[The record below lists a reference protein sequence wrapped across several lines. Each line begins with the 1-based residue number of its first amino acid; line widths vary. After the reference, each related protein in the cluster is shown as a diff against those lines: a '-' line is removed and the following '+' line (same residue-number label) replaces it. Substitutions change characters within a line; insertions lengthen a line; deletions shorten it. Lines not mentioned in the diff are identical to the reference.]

1 MPPINTAAA
10 PRSTPR
16 ARFTSS
22 LINQLSIGPAFREVA
37 AYLLRLQLRERY
49 PTLDIDPDIVMV
61 GTPSWQIIDGEIVA
75 LPPRYQALAD
85 ILAQQAVLAVPALF
99 IEGIHFLT
107 RLPIAE
113 PAVHLPVR
121 IADMSLI
128 INVLAPVMIRGYQ
141 QRQLEFWDETLGDAG
156 PHWHELGVV
165 LRNLWNTGKT
175 RDWTDE
181 DGLMARQVVLAPELA
196 DRALNDRFETH
207 AYVLDVDQVDDEGQ
221 TTHLNEHLV
230 SVIIGKQKGQEV
242 ILAHSMLLG
251 FRKYATLNALGEDL
265 PLLLDTAI
273 THKNIQ
279 WRLLEPDG
287 DFFDYL
293 ACTLV
298 TIQIEAIGA
307 INFSDLRGEGAS
319 QLSLAGPPGA
329 APLGKRPDQDLAW
342 LQQALPD
349 WLADASISDMNIYS
363 RHMKNLSALQNFY
376 QGKTYN
382 DGLAP
387 IEQYAA
393 NRLMEEILT
402 DHPDA
407 ADLSLDTLQ
416 MRVQSPVAWGLFP
429 VPGQFDISVYSVT
442 QLALQNLIS
451 VPLGIKS
458 LRQKAPY
465 VLPEWLTVDY
475 LEKLITRIDIGKTYP
490 QLIKSTLLGDPQET
504 DRRRMLYSNH
514 LAIQLPLLALQGKI
528 RGENGLDELG
538 YRFVSAAMHHETV
551 DRQVDG
557 MGIVVRPLAFV
568 PSLRLDQTPDIVA
581 NMFVIGPQDP
591 TAGPCLLY
599 RPLLDTPLSQYPSP
613 ANLVYAIQ
621 QSPSLRESV
630 LAWLPDNVRNDY
642 SHYVLPSTIPSPWA
656 VAEAVTNPLKLA
668 SLCGPLKLGANV
680 ISADLFSTLY
690 EANANALITLADR
703 QSVSNAEA
711 RWATLK
717 NAGWAIFN
725 GVLPFLWRAV
735 GAAAWIWQIM
745 DQLQALTDAAEHPVQ
760 HSPWAALSDLL
771 LNLGMAIA
779 LHAAARN
786 APRSTSEAE
795 PASEQPESPLP
806 TPSVEPTVIRQLPT
820 LNPTELPYEHPR
832 PLHTSGALNRTPAR
846 LAVVLDSFK
855 IDKPQAL
862 GVPISTEGPHRY
874 LYQVGQKYYAQVG
887 NRWFEV
893 QVDENDSAVIVD
905 SARPQRTGP
914 PLIHNKQG
922 HWFVDPRLR
931 LRGGGPKAMIQR
943 SVSLATQ
950 RAEQLHRQLSDFE
963 QTKKTLQAQLKTARD
978 AMEAGPSTSSHTA
991 AETSRTT
998 YLRTLKNQCR
1008 QYESALQLL
1017 KQLTVHAYTPD
1028 YSRRALGILTA
1039 QTEMTLAGIDESNT
1053 RFKPKMSEVLAK
1065 ITRQANNPQERYINE
1080 ARQMTVLNTE
1090 MLKHLDYIE
1099 TRLVELQQL
1108 GEDGAHLRRDTQH
1121 VLPRFKSTD
1130 IRTLQVTM
1138 ARNLCL
1144 AENTTATAPQAW
1156 NTIDQ
1161 IVDAADLAILGL
1173 RDTLY
1178 ERSEARLD
1186 ERIDLLSNLSE
1197 QFQVLDERLE
1207 DFSTQFSEHVRGENI
1222 QTLRG
1227 QLRVFQRD
1235 AARNLSQLSTEREG
1249 VRSRG
1254 TPPPV
1259 VPPVQRKIIRTL
1271 HDGLLIG
1278 EPRLDEG
1285 RRETGFVDI
1294 TSPLTEKVVA
1304 TYHEK
1309 DGVWLRHWE
1318 TAPILP
1324 VLELFGA
1331 ASEGQELLNEL
1342 PAFLERAERHANTA
1356 QRTPSGIEY
1365 LFHQHAQVLEN
1376 ARSAITRARLK
1387 GNPSQVDIRSANTV
1401 ENALKTAVKDLY
1413 QRSENHMLKL
1423 FKASSP
1429 TVSGVEWLKRHGAIT
1444 IKKIKFRE
1452 ALTKGP
1458 KPLFL
1463 DEYVIRDRQ
1472 TQDILWYAQ
1481 FHYSESWTTPDRYL
1495 SGRLKTVDEYHAGS
1509 DTDSI
1514 NITNEL
1520 QRIAYLRSDIS
1531 VQPATELFFDAP
1543 KQKRRVFQNRQ

>member
-1 MPPINTAAA
+1 MPPIATTAAR
-10 PRSTPR
+10 RSTTR
-16 ARFTSS
+16 ARLTSS
-22 LINQLSIGPAFREVA
+22 MINQLSIGPAFREVA
-37 AYLLRLQLRERY
+37 AHLLRLQLKERY

-61 GTPSWQIIDGEIVA
+61 GTPSWEIIDGDVVA
-75 LPPRYQALAD
+75 QPPRYQALTD
-85 ILAQQAVLAVPALF
+85 ILARQAVLAVPALF

-141 QRQLEFWDETLGDAG
+141 QQQLAFWDQTLGDSG
-156 PHWHELGVV
+156 PHWHELAVV
-165 LRNLWNTGKT
+165 LRNLWSVGKA

-181 DGLMARQVVLAPELA
+181 DCLMARQVTQTPDLAE
-196 DRALNDRFETH
+196 RALNDRFETH
-207 AYVLDVDQVDDEGQ
+207 AYVLDVDQVDDAGKA
-221 TTHLNEHLV
+221 THLEEHLV
-230 SVIIGKQKGQEV
+230 SVVIGKQEGQDV

-251 FRKYATLNALGEDL
+251 FRKYATLDALGEDL

-273 THKNIQ
+273 THKNIE

-293 ACTLV
+293 ACALV
-298 TIQIEAIGA
+298 TMQIEAIGA

-329 APLGKRPDQDLAW
+329 APLGKHPAQDMAW

-349 WLADASISDMNIYS
+349 WLVNASISDMNIYS

-393 NRLMEEILT
+393 NRLMDEILK

-407 ADLSLDTLQ
+407 TNLSLETLQ
-416 MRVQSPVAWGLFP
+416 MRVQSPVVWGLFP
-429 VPGQFDISVYSVT
+429 VPGQFDITVYSAT

-465 VLPEWLTVDY
+465 ALPEWLTVDY
-475 LEKLITRIDIGKTYP
+475 LEKLVTRIDIGSTYP
-490 QLIKSTLLGDPQET
+490 QLIKSTLLDEPKET

-514 LAIQLPLLALQGKI
+514 LAIQLPLLALQDKI
-528 RGENGLDELG
+528 RGQNGLDELG
-538 YRFVSAAMHHETV
+538 YRFVSAAMQHEAV

-557 MGIVVRPLAFV
+557 VAIVVRPLAFV

-630 LAWLPDNVRNDY
+630 LAWLPDEARNDY
-642 SHYVLPSTIPSPWA
+642 SHYVFPSTIPSPWA
-656 VAEAVTNPLKLA
+656 VAEVVTNPLKLL
-668 SLCGPLKLGANV
+668 SLSGALKLGGNA
-680 ISADLFSTLY
+680 ISGDLFTTLY
-690 EANANALITLADR
+690 DANANALIALADR
-703 QSVSNAEA
+703 QSVSNSEA

-717 NAGWAIFN
+717 HAGWAIFN
-725 GVLPFLWRAV
+725 GVLPFLGRAV
-735 GAAAWIWQIM
+735 GTAAWIWQIM

-795 PASEQPESPLP
+795 PVSELPKSPI
-806 TPSVEPTVIRQLPT
+806 PSPRAEPATVKQLPT
-820 LNPTELPYEHPR
+820 VNPTELPLEHPR
-832 PLHTSGALNRTPAR
+832 PLHTSGALHRTPAQ
-846 LAVVLDSFK
+846 LGAVLDSFK
-855 IDKPQAL
+855 IDKPDAL
-862 GVPISTEGPHRY
+862 GAPVSTDGPHQY
-874 LYQVGQKYYAQVG
+874 LYQSGQKYYAPVG
-887 NRWFEV
+887 SRWFEV
-893 QVDENDSAVIVD
+893 QVDENDRAIIVD
-905 SARPQRTGP
+905 PARPQRTGP
-914 PLIHNKQG
+914 PLMHNKQG
-922 HWFVDPRLR
+922 NWFVDPRLR
-931 LRGGGPKAMIQR
+931 LRGGGPKAMIKR
-943 SVSLATQ
+943 SISLSAQ
-950 RAEQLHRQLSDFE
+950 RAEQLHQQLSDFE
-963 QTKKTLQAQLKTARD
+963 KSKKTLQTQLKAARD
-978 AMEAGPSTSSHTA
+978 AMETGPSTSSHTA
-991 AETSRTT
+991 AETSRKT

-1008 QYESALQLL
+1008 QYESELQLL

-1028 YSRRALGILTA
+1028 YSRRALGVLKA

-1053 RFKPKMSEVLAK
+1053 KFKPKLSEVLDK

-1080 ARQMTVLNTE
+1080 ARQMSELTAE
-1090 MLKHLDYIE
+1090 MLKHLDYME

-1108 GEDGAHLRRDTQH
+1108 GEDGANLRRDTQQL
-1121 VLPRFKSTD
+1121 LPRFNSTD
-1130 IRTLQVTM
+1130 IRTIQVTM

-1144 AENTTATAPQAW
+1144 PANTTATEPKAW
-1156 NTIDQ
+1156 STIDE

-1173 RDTLY
+1173 RDTLH
-1178 ERSEARLD
+1178 ERSEVRLD
-1186 ERIDLLSNLSE
+1186 ERIDLLSTLIE

-1207 DFSTQFSEHVRGENI
+1207 DFSTQFSTYALEENI
-1222 QTLRG
+1222 QKLRG
-1227 QLRVFQRD
+1227 QLRVFQQD
-1235 AARNLSQLSTEREG
+1235 ATRNLSQLSSERED

-1254 TPPPV
+1254 TPPPS

-1271 HDGLLIG
+1271 HGGLLIG
-1278 EPRLDEG
+1278 IPRLDEG
-1285 RRETGFVDI
+1285 RQETGFVDI
-1294 TSPLTEKVVA
+1294 ISPLTEKVVA

-1309 DGVWLRHWE
+1309 EGVWLRHWE
-1318 TAPILP
+1318 TAPVLP
-1324 VLELFGA
+1324 VLELFSA

-1365 LFHQHAQVLEN
+1365 LFHQHALVLEK
-1376 ARSAITRARLK
+1376 ARSAISRARVRGK
-1387 GNPSQVDIRSANTV
+1387 PTPIDISSANTV
-1401 ENALKTAVKDLY
+1401 DSALKTAIKDLY
-1413 QRSENHMLKL
+1413 ERSEAHMLKL
-1423 FKASSP
+1423 LKESSP
-1429 TVSGVEWLKRHGAIT
+1429 TVSAVEWLKRHDAIT

-1452 ALTKGP
+1452 PLTKGP
-1458 KPLFL
+1458 KPLFV
-1463 DEYVIRDRQ
+1463 DEYIILDRQ
-1472 TQDILWYAQ
+1472 TKDILWYAQ
-1481 FHYSESWTTPDRYL
+1481 FHYSQSWTTADRYL
-1495 SGRLKTVDEYHAGS
+1495 SGRLKTMEEYLAGS
-1509 DTDSI
+1509 DTDSTTV
-1514 NITNEL
+1514 TNEL
-1520 QRIAYLRSDIS
+1520 QRIAYLRSDIG
-1531 VQPATELFFDAP
+1531 VKPATELFFEAP
-1543 KQKRRVFQNRQ
+1543 KQKRHFWQKRQ

>member
-1 MPPINTAAA
+1 MLPITTTAA

-16 ARFTSS
+16 ARLTSS

-37 AYLLRLQLRERY
+37 AHLLRLQLKERY

-61 GTPSWQIIDGEIVA
+61 GTPSWDIIDGEIVA
-75 LPPRYQALAD
+75 QPPRYRALAD
-85 ILAQQAVLAVPALF
+85 ILAQQAVLAVPTLF
-99 IEGIHFLT
+99 VEGIHFLT

-141 QRQLEFWDETLGDAG
+141 QQQLAFWDQTLGDSG
-156 PHWHELGVV
+156 PHWHELAVV
-165 LRNLWNTGKT
+165 LRNLWNTGKAH
-175 RDWTDE
+175 DWTDE
-181 DGLMARQVVLAPELA
+181 DCLMARQVALAPDLA
-196 DRALNDRFETH
+196 DRAPNDRFKTH
-207 AYVLDVDQVDDEGQ
+207 AYVLDVDQVDDEGK

-230 SVIIGKQKGQEV
+230 SVVIGKQNDLDV

-251 FRKYATLNALGEDL
+251 FRKYATLHALGEDL
-265 PLLLDTAI
+265 PLLLDAAI

-307 INFSDLRGEGAS
+307 ISFSDLRGEGAS

-329 APLGKRPDQDLAW
+329 VPLGKRPDQDLAW

-349 WLADASISDMNIYS
+349 WLANASISDMNIYS

-376 QGKTYN
+376 QGKRYN

-393 NRLMEEILT
+393 NRLMEEILV

-407 ADLSLDTLQ
+407 ANLSLDTLQ
-416 MRVQSPVAWGLFP
+416 LKVQSPVVWGLFP

-451 VPLGIKS
+451 VPLGIKT
-458 LRQKAPY
+458 LRQKAPHA
-465 VLPEWLTVDY
+465 LPEWLTVDY
-475 LEKLITRIDIGKTYP
+475 LEKLVTRIDIGSTYP
-490 QLIKSTLLGDPQET
+490 RLIKSTLLGDPQEK
-504 DRRRMLYSNH
+504 DRRSMLYSNH

-528 RGENGLDELG
+528 RRENGLDELG
-538 YRFVSAAMHHETV
+538 YRFISAAMHPETV

-557 MGIVVRPLAFV
+557 VTIVVRPLAFV

-581 NMFVIGPQDP
+581 NMFVISPLDP

-613 ANLVYAIQ
+613 ANLMYAIQ

-642 SHYVLPSTIPSPWA
+642 SHYVFPSTIPSPWA

-668 SLCGPLKLGANV
+668 SLSGPLKLGGSA
-680 ISADLFSTLY
+680 ISGDLFTTLY
-690 EANANALITLADR
+690 EANANALIALADR

-725 GVLPFLWRAV
+725 GVLPFLGRAV

-795 PASEQPESPLP
+795 PVSEHPESPLP
-806 TPSVEPTVIRQLPT
+806 TPHVEPTVVRQLPT
-820 LNPTELPYEHPR
+820 LNPTELPSEHPR
-832 PLHTSGALNRTPAR
+832 PLHTSGALHRTPSR
-846 LAVVLDSFK
+846 LAAVLESFK
-855 IDKPQAL
+855 IDKPDAL
-862 GVPISTEGPHRY
+862 GAPISTEGPHQY
-874 LYQVGQKYYAQVG
+874 LSQGGQKYYAQVG

-893 QVDENDSAVIVD
+893 QVDENDRAIIVD
-905 SARPQRTGP
+905 PARPQRTGP
-914 PLIHNKQG
+914 PLMHNKQG

-931 LRGGGPKAMIQR
+931 LRGGGPKVMIHR
-943 SVSLATQ
+943 SITLAGQ
-950 RAEQLHRQLSDFE
+950 RAERLHRQLSDFE
-963 QTKKTLQAQLKTARD
+963 QTKKALQTQLKAARD
-978 AMEAGPSTSSHTA
+978 AMEAGPSTASHTA
-991 AETSRTT
+991 AETNRTT

-1017 KQLTVHAYTPD
+1017 KQLTVHAHTPD
-1028 YSRRALGILTA
+1028 YSRRALGILKA
-1039 QTEMTLAGIDESNT
+1039 QTELTLAGIDESNT
-1053 RFKPKMSEVLAK
+1053 RFKPKISDVLAK

-1080 ARQMTVLNTE
+1080 ARQMTELNTE

-1099 TRLVELQQL
+1099 TRLVELQHL
-1108 GEDGAHLRRDTQH
+1108 GEDGANLRRDTLH
-1121 VLPRFKSTD
+1121 ALPIYKSID
-1130 IRTLQVTM
+1130 IRSIQVTM

-1144 AENTTATAPQAW
+1144 PANTIVSEPKAW
-1156 NTIDQ
+1156 RAIDQ

-1207 DFSTQFSEHVRGENI
+1207 DFSTQFSEHALEENI

-1278 EPRLDEG
+1278 QPRLDEG

-1294 TSPLTEKVVA
+1294 TSPLTEKVIA

-1309 DGVWLRHWE
+1309 DGIWLRHWE
-1318 TAPILP
+1318 TAPVLP

-1365 LFHQHAQVLEN
+1365 LFHQHAHALEN
-1376 ARSAITRARLK
+1376 ARSAISRARLR
-1387 GNPSQVDIRSANTV
+1387 GNPNPVDIRSANTV
-1401 ENALKTAVKDLY
+1401 ETALKIAVKDLY
-1413 QRSENHMLKL
+1413 ERSENHMLKL
-1423 FKASSP
+1423 LKESSP

-1452 ALTKGP
+1452 PLTQGP
-1458 KPLFL
+1458 KPLFI

-1495 SGRLKTVDEYHAGS
+1495 SGRLKTVDEYLAGS
-1509 DTDSI
+1509 DTESI
-1514 NITNEL
+1514 SITSEL

-1531 VQPATELFFDAP
+1531 VQPATELFFEAS
-1543 KQKRRVFQNRQ
+1543 KQKRRVFQKRP

>member
-1 MPPINTAAA
+1 MPPITTTAA
-10 PRSTPR
+10 PRSSPR
-16 ARFTSS
+16 ARLTSS

-37 AYLLRLQLRERY
+37 AYLLRLQLKERY

-61 GTPSWQIIDGEIVA
+61 GTPSWDIVDGKIVA
-75 LPPRYQALAD
+75 QPPHYRALTD
-85 ILAQQAVLAVPALF
+85 ILAQQAVLAVPTLF
-99 IEGIHFLT
+99 VEGIHFLT

-141 QRQLEFWDETLGDAG
+141 QQQLAFWDQTPGDSG
-156 PHWHELGVV
+156 PHWHELAVV
-165 LRNLWNTGKT
+165 LRNLWSVGKAH
-175 RDWTDE
+175 DWTDE
-181 DGLMARQVVLAPELA
+181 DCLMARQVTQTPDRVERAP
-196 DRALNDRFETH
+196 NDRFETH
-207 AYVLDVDQVDDEGQ
+207 AYVLDVDQVDDAGK

-230 SVIIGKQKGQEV
+230 SVVIGKQKGQDV

-265 PLLLDTAI
+265 PLLLDAAI

-307 INFSDLRGEGAS
+307 ISFSDLRGEGAS

-376 QGKTYN
+376 QGKRYN

-393 NRLMEEILT
+393 NRLKEEILK

-407 ADLSLDTLQ
+407 ANLSLDTLQ
-416 MRVQSPVAWGLFP
+416 MKVQSPVVWGLFP

-458 LRQKAPY
+458 LRQKAPH

-475 LEKLITRIDIGKTYP
+475 LEKLITRIDIGSTYP

-504 DRRRMLYSNH
+504 DRRSMLYSNH
-514 LAIQLPLLALQGKI
+514 LAIQLPLLALQSKI

-538 YRFVSAAMHHETV
+538 YRFASAAMHHETV

-557 MGIVVRPLAFV
+557 VAIVVRPLAFV

-581 NMFVIGPQDP
+581 NMFVISPQDP

-621 QSPSLRESV
+621 QSPNLRESV

-642 SHYVLPSTIPSPWA
+642 THYVLPSTIASPWA
-656 VAEAVTNPLKLA
+656 VAEAVVNPLKLA
-668 SLCGPLKLGANV
+668 SLSGPLKLGGSA
-680 ISADLFSTLY
+680 ISGDLFTTLY
-690 EANANALITLADR
+690 EANANALIALADR

-717 NAGWAIFN
+717 HAGWAIFN
-725 GVLPFLWRAV
+725 GVLPFLGRAV

-795 PASEQPESPLP
+795 PVSEHPESPLP
-806 TPSVEPTVIRQLPT
+806 TPHVEPTVVRQLPT
-820 LNPTELPYEHPR
+820 LNPTEQLSEHPR
-832 PLHTSGALNRTPAR
+832 PLHTSGALNRTPSR
-846 LAVVLDSFK
+846 LAALLDSFK
-855 IDKPQAL
+855 IDKPDAL
-862 GVPISTEGPHRY
+862 GTPISTEGPHQY
-874 LYQVGQKYYAQVG
+874 LYQGGQKYYAQVG

-893 QVDENDSAVIVD
+893 QVDENDRAIIVD
-905 SARPQRTGP
+905 PARPQRTGP
-914 PLIHNKQG
+914 PLMHNKQG

-931 LRGGGPKAMIQR
+931 LRGGGPKTMIQR
-943 SVSLATQ
+943 SVSLAGQ
-950 RAEQLHRQLSDFE
+950 RAERLQRQLSDFE
-963 QTKKTLQAQLKTARD
+963 QTKKTLQNQLKTTRD

-1053 RFKPKMSEVLAK
+1053 RFKPKISEVLAK
-1065 ITRQANNPQERYINE
+1065 IPRQADNPQERYINE
-1080 ARQMTVLNTE
+1080 ARQMTELNTE
-1090 MLKHLDYIE
+1090 MLEHLDYIE

-1108 GEDGAHLRRDTQH
+1108 GEEGANLRRDTLH
-1121 VLPRFKSTD
+1121 LLPSYKSID
-1130 IRTLQVTM
+1130 IRTIQVTM

-1144 AENTTATAPQAW
+1144 PANTTVTEPKAW
-1156 NTIDQ
+1156 RAIDQ

-1178 ERSEARLD
+1178 ERSEVRLD
-1186 ERIDLLSNLSE
+1186 ERIDLLSSLSE

-1207 DFSTQFSEHVRGENI
+1207 DFSTQFSPHALVENI
-1222 QTLRG
+1222 QELRG
-1227 QLRVFQRD
+1227 QLRAFQRD
-1235 AARNLSQLSTEREG
+1235 AARNLSQLSSEREG

-1254 TPPPV
+1254 TPPPS
-1259 VPPVQRKIIRTL
+1259 VPPVQQKIIRTL
-1271 HDGLLIG
+1271 YDGLLIG
-1278 EPRLDEG
+1278 KPRLDEA
-1285 RRETGFVDI
+1285 RQETSFVDI
-1294 TSPLTEKVVA
+1294 ISPLTEKVVA

-1309 DGVWLRHWE
+1309 EGVWLRHWE
-1318 TAPILP
+1318 TAPVLP
-1324 VLELFGA
+1324 VLELFSA
-1331 ASEGQELLNEL
+1331 AGEGQELLNEL

-1365 LFHQHAQVLEN
+1365 LFHQHALLLEK
-1376 ARSAITRARLK
+1376 ASSAISRARVR
-1387 GNPSQVDIRSANTV
+1387 GNPSPIEIRSANTV
-1401 ENALKTAVKDLY
+1401 DSALKTAVKDLY
-1413 QRSENHMLKL
+1413 ERSEGHMLKL
-1423 FKASSP
+1423 FKESSP
-1429 TVSGVEWLKRHGAIT
+1429 TVSGVEWLKRHDAIT

-1452 ALTKGP
+1452 PLTKGP

-1463 DEYVIRDRQ
+1463 DEYIIRDRQ

-1481 FHYSESWTTPDRYL
+1481 FHYSQSWTTADRYL
-1495 SGRLKTVDEYHAGS
+1495 SGRLKTAEEYLAGS
-1509 DTDSI
+1509 DIDSTTV
-1514 NITNEL
+1514 TNEL
-1520 QRIAYLRSDIS
+1520 QRVAYLRSDIS
-1531 VQPATELFFDAP
+1531 IKAATELFFEAP
-1543 KQKRRVFQNRQ
+1543 KQKRPLWQKRQ